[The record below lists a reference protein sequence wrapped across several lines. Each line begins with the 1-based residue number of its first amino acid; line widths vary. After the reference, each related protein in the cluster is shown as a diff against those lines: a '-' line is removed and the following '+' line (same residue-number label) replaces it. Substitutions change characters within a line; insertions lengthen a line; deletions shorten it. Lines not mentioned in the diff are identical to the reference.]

1 MGIHRP
7 RAPQGDTQ
15 VSERADRDR
24 LFRVLYAMDK
34 CRTFLTGHPCDLYLF
49 DSEIH
54 LDSDTDDESP
64 DARLNCAF
72 DHMMRV
78 WEEVY
83 LTLYSTRASLAGAR
97 VRAQRVSSMRDMASS
112 WAQRYG
118 GLMDITDSGF
128 ESEMHPRCLELK
140 YCYHMTQVL
149 ILRCDRRNHI
159 QRQLLDHARACLRVI
174 ASIGSMPVT
183 TLSLASLARMLQN
196 YPIASFTEL
205 LRFHLYNLGRGGSPG
220 EAIGDDVELFRHT
233 SRSIKAMQHP
243 NLPQTY
249 LSRLGVGISW
259 LLEGVEAVEEITR
272 RSLSASDMK
281 IQPQHIAHVDSSRS
295 CLSSYPA
302 SAIMSTGDD
311 SIGRPQS
318 GHGSSLASSIS
329 SSPEKE
335 HRHTL
340 SEAELTSFGV
350 SPPLTDPMSTTV
362 GQVSSS
368 SSSLYLEGPQFDTAM
383 VDDQSWSMGMDLW
396 REMFPS

>member
-1 MGIHRP
+1 
-7 RAPQGDTQ
+7 
-15 VSERADRDR
+15 
-24 LFRVLYAMDK
+24 MDK
-34 CRTFLTGHPCDLYLF
+34 FRTFLTGRPCDLYLF
-49 DSEIH
+49 DSAIH
-54 LDSDTDDESP
+54 LNNGTNDESP

-72 DHMMRV
+72 DHMMRI

-97 VRAQRVSSMRDMASS
+97 IRAQRVSSMRDLAAS

-118 GLMDITDSGF
+118 GLMEIADSGLAPDMF
-128 ESEMHPRCLELK
+128 PRCLELK
-140 YCYHMTQVL
+140 YCYHVTQVL
-149 ILRCDRRNHI
+149 ILRCDRRDHV

-174 ASIGSMPVT
+174 TSIASMPAT
-183 TLSLASLARMLQN
+183 TLGLAALARMLQN

-205 LRFHLYNLGRGGSPG
+205 LRFHLYRLGRGGWSD
-220 EAIGDDVELFRHT
+220 EAVGDDVELLRHT

-249 LSRLGVGISW
+249 LTRLGVGISW

-272 RSLSASDMK
+272 RSLSEPGMK
-281 IQPQHIAHVDSSRS
+281 IQPPLMEHVGSSIS
-295 CLSSYPA
+295 CPSSYAA
-302 SAIMSTGDD
+302 SAAMSTGTD

-318 GHGSSLASSIS
+318 GDGSSLASSIP
-329 SSPEKE
+329 SSPEKG
-335 HRHTL
+335 HRHAL

-350 SPPLTDPMSTTV
+350 STPLTDPLSTTV

-368 SSSLYLEGPQFDTAM
+368 SSSLYLEGPQFDTTM
-383 VDDQSWSMGMDLW
+383 VDDQSWSMSMDLW